1 MFDPSTDPRTW
12 PNQPGFWESLGIF
25 VLYAYMLVAI
35 LGDTYYTGV
44 GLAKGLKEMN
54 PINRW
59 LFPKLGQALTC
70 FVEAAAITVVGGVFM
85 AYSMPLAYG
94 YWGLIAALEIW
105 MVYRNRKI
113 LGLSL

>member
-1 MFDPSTDPRTW
+1 
-12 PNQPGFWESLGIF
+12 
-25 VLYAYMLVAI
+25 
-35 LGDTYYTGV
+35 
-44 GLAKGLKEMN
+44 
-54 PINRW
+54 
-59 LFPKLGQALTC
+59 LGQALTC

-94 YWGLIAALEIW
+94 YWGLIAALETW